1 MFYPIESRL
10 GPLRSAME
18 LTLHTFHAVQIWQG
32 RAASEEKTAIIGFG
46 GFLGAIRNVTRGAE
60 QGDPYADLWMLR
72 IQEKLQRCKAE
83 LALIQ
88 DNLELLMR
96 AFPDAISAEE
106 NFSIRPVRLPIVI
119 TTQFGYLAMYLLITY
134 DNIVRRLLHAY
145 HVALIDRREME
156 SRIHAGGR
164 LLRGLFGFP
173 RRYRHSGA
181 TRVDFAYDNDQ
192 ARQARKLF
200 GELPMDVLDGTR
212 RADFAPP
219 LVRDRVIEEAGD
231 VVEQLPWLAPAPKA
245 NGYQAPGLTTGD

>member
-1 MFYPIESRL
+1 MFYSIETRL

-46 GFLGAIRNVTRGAE
+46 GFLGSLRKVMEGAA
-60 QGDPYADLWMLR
+60 QDDPYADLWMLR
-72 IQEKLQRCKAE
+72 IQERLQRCKAE

-96 AFPDAISAEE
+96 AFPDAISAQE
-106 NFSIRPVRLPIVI
+106 NFNIRPVRLPIAI
-119 TTQFGYLAMYLLITY
+119 TTQFGFLGMYLLITY
-134 DNIVRRLLHAY
+134 DTVVRRLLHAH

-164 LLRGLFGFP
+164 LLRGLFGLP
-173 RRYRHSGA
+173 RRYRYSGA
-181 TRVDFAYDNDQ
+181 TRTDFACDNDL

-219 LVRDRVIEEAGD
+219 LIRDRVVKDADD
-231 VVEQLPWLAPAPKA
+231 VAERFPWLVHAPQA
-245 NGYQAPGLTTGD
+245 NDYRAPGSSASD